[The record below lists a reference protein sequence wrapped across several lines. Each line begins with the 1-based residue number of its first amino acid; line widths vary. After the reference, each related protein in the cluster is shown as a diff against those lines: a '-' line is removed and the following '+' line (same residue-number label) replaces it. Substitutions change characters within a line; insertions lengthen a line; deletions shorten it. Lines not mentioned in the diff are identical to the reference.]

1 MTTRIWQAGRFE
13 IGLDKPKI
21 MGIVNLTPD
30 SFSDG
35 GVYSQNAQTALA
47 HAEQLLKEGADILDI
62 GGESTRSGAD
72 YVSPEEEWARVEPVL
87 AEVAGWGVPIS
98 LDTRRTVIMEKALA
112 LGGVDII
119 NDVAALNDEG
129 AVELLARQ
137 ADTGICLMHMQG
149 LPENMQINP
158 KYQDVVG
165 EVARYLK
172 ERAAECIAAGIAPQR
187 ITLDPGFGFGKNLQH
202 NIALM
207 RHLPELMAETGF
219 PLLIGVSRKRMIGEL
234 TGEADAAE
242 RVHGSVA
249 AALASVARGAQ
260 IVRVHDVKATADAL
274 KVWDALGPAGVR

>member
-1 MTTRIWQAGRFE
+1 MARHVWQAGRFE

-112 LGGVDII
+112 LGGIDII

-149 LPENMQINP
+149 LPKNMQINP

-172 ERAAECIAAGIAPQR
+172 ARAAECIAAGIAPQR
-187 ITLDPGFGFGKNLQH
+187 ITLDPGFCFGKTLQH
-202 NIALM
+202 NITLM
-207 RHLPELMAETGF
+207 RHLPELMAETGY
-219 PLLIGVSRKRMIGEL
+219 PLLIGVSRKSMIGEL
-234 TGEADAAE
+234 TGETDAAA
-242 RVHGSVA
+242 RGHGSVA
-249 AALASVARGAQ
+249 AALAAVARGAK

-274 KVWDALGPAGVR
+274 KAWEALGINL

>member
-1 MTTRIWQAGRFE
+1 MARHVWQAGRFE

-30 SFSDG
+30 SLSDG
-35 GVYSQNAQTALA
+35 GAYSQNAQTALA
-47 HAEQLLKEGADILDI
+47 HAERLLKEGADILDI
-62 GGESTRSGAD
+62 GGESTRPGAD

-87 AEVAGWGVPIS
+87 AEVAGWGVPVS
-98 LDTRRTVIMEKALA
+98 LDTRRTVVMEKALA
-112 LGGVDII
+112 LGGIDII
-119 NDVAALNDEG
+119 NDVAALTDEC

-137 ADTGICLMHMQG
+137 TDTGICLMHMQG
-149 LPENMQINP
+149 LPKNMQINP

-165 EVARYLK
+165 EVTRYLK
-172 ERAAECIAAGIAPQR
+172 ARAAECIAAGIAPQR
-187 ITLDPGFGFGKNLQH
+187 ITLDPGFGFGKTLQH

-207 RHLPELMAETGF
+207 RHLPELMAETGL
-219 PLLIGVSRKRMIGEL
+219 PLLIGVSRKSMIGGL
-234 TGEADAAE
+234 TGETDAAA

-274 KVWDALGPAGVR
+274 KVWEALGINL

>member
-1 MTTRIWQAGRFE
+1 MARHVWQAGRFE

-21 MGIVNLTPD
+21 MGIVNLSPD
-30 SFSDG
+30 SLPDG
-35 GVYSQNAQTALA
+35 GAYSQNAQTALA
-47 HAEQLLKEGADILDI
+47 HAERLLKEGADILDI
-62 GGESTRSGAD
+62 GGESTRPGAD

-87 AEVAGWGVPIS
+87 AEVAGWGVPVS

-112 LGGVDII
+112 LGGIDII
-119 NDVAALNDEG
+119 NDVAALTDEG

-137 ADTGICLMHMQG
+137 TDAGICLMHMQG

-165 EVARYLK
+165 EVTQYLK
-172 ERAAECIAAGIAPQR
+172 ARAAECVAAGIAPQR
-187 ITLDPGFGFGKNLQH
+187 ITLDPGFGFGKTLQH

-207 RHLPELMAETGF
+207 RHLPELMAETGL
-219 PLLIGVSRKRMIGEL
+219 PLLIGVSRKSMIGEL
-234 TGEADAAE
+234 TGEADVAE

-274 KVWDALGPAGVR
+274 KVWEALGINL